1 MGEQD
6 EKRRY
11 LAGFLTSGERAGWG
25 LQSKG
30 QRAVGTERRHRQRPR
45 TEGRKNSL
53 VSASRGAGAARLP
66 GGGGR
71 WGAAGRPRRR

>member
-1 MGEQD
+1 MDEQD

-11 LAGFLTSGERAGWG
+11 LAGFLTSEERAGWG

-30 QRAVGTERRHRQRPR
+30 QRAVGAERRHRQRPR
-45 TEGRKNSL
+45 TEGRKNSP
-53 VSASRGAGAARLP
+53 VSASHGAGAARLP

-71 WGAAGRPRRR
+71 RGAGGWPRRH